1 VYYKED
7 PVHWLALLNPVWDS
21 FSNLIRTTAGRTY
34 VLATTM
40 FHAGVVACQVGNVF
54 SCRTTRERGSKLG
67 FFSNRFL
74 LLSVAVETGLI
85 LALIYIPPLAS
96 LFEHLPIPA
105 GYWWLL
111 ALYGPILYLI
121 EKFRKSLV
129 RRGVFAR
136 RGEILPSPA
145 DRSAEG

>member
-1 VYYKED
+1 
-7 PVHWLALLNPVWDS
+7 
-21 FSNLIRTTAGRTY
+21 
-34 VLATTM
+34 M
-40 FHAGVVACQVGNVF
+40 FHAGVVASQVGNVF
-54 SCRTTRERGSKLG
+54 ACRTSRERGNKLG

-74 LLSVAVETGLI
+74 LVSVAFETGLI

-105 GYWWLL
+105 GYWLLL

-129 RRGVFAR
+129 RRGWFTR
-136 RGEILPSPA
+136 GGEILPSPA
-145 DRSAEG
+145 DHSAVG